1 MPSELFANVLRCRRM
16 ARQIGKHGA
25 ALIEAALGVTRA
37 EHDLIARLMETSH
50 EGEFAAM
57 NRLLGSQPGPAGED
71 LGEAGHIGLAITAA
85 NAERM

>member
-25 ALIEAALGVTRA
+25 ALIEAALGVTLA

-57 NRLLGSQPGPAGED
+57 NRLLGSQLGYNRCERRAYVIPASRARD
-71 LGEAGHIGLAITAA
+71 SH
-85 NAERM
+85 